1 MARQNGVETRLPFD
15 VTVVLIQIDALDASA
30 ANDGDL
36 AIACNGAT
44 LGATPNVVT
53 AGTRRTL
60 IYDVTPDE
68 QGRKQGYLEV
78 SVGSREA
85 WRPAGVIGLGG
96 DAQGWGERL
105 AGSVPPELVSPLA
118 LSADGSV
125 VIRFEVLPDRG
136 RASALKPAR
145 PAGRARENKR
155 TKAATASPA
164 GAATEKVTHG

>member
-1 MARQNGVETRLPFD
+1 MRARRTTAISRSPA
-15 VTVVLIQIDALDASA
+15 TARRSA
-30 ANDGDL
+30 PRR
-36 AIACNGAT
+36 T
-44 LGATPNVVT
+44 SSR

-60 IYDVTPDE
+60 IYDVTADD

-85 WRPAGVIGLGG
+85 WRPAGVVGLGG
-96 DAQGWGERL
+96 DAQGWGDRL

-136 RASALKPAR
+136 RASTRNPAR
-145 PAGRARENKR
+145 PSGRIAGEQADEGDDHV
-155 TKAATASPA
+155 A
-164 GAATEKVTHG
+164 GGRGDEKVTHG